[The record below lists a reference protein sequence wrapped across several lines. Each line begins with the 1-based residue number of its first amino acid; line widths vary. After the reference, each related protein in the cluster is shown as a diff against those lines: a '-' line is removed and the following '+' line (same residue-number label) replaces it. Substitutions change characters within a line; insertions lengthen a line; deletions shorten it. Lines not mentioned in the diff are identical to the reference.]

1 MLFCML
7 KISRNLKKGKI
18 QMIKRMRIRILKIK
32 ERILKKKIKW
42 KLTIMMKI
50 ILMKKKKK
58 IMKKVKVKAK
68 MPWEE
73 K

>member
-18 QMIKRMRIRILKIK
+18 QMIKRIRILKIK

-58 IMKKVKVKAK
+58 IMKKVTVKVK
-68 MPWEE
+68 MSWEE